1 MYHPRRSKGDPTD
14 LASSIVGVW
23 RYVSF
28 IDKET
33 ETGKLL
39 KPFGESPSGY
49 IVYTKG
55 GHIVFSL
62 IGDRVAP
69 NSPNPSDP
77 ERIALF
83 TSSSSCAGRYK
94 VEDDGSVT
102 VTWDASWNQWWTGRS
117 QKRQIEIEGDKMIIT
132 SAPTKSVAT
141 GREIVFV
148 TTLERVE

>member
-1 MYHPRRSKGDPTD
+1 MS
-14 LASSIVGVW
+14 LATSIVGVW
-23 RYVSF
+23 KYVSF
-28 IDKET
+28 IDKEV
-33 ETGKLL
+33 ETGTVLN
-39 KPFGESPSGY
+39 PFGENPSGY

-62 IGDRVAP
+62 VGDRDVP

-83 TSSSSCAGRYK
+83 KSSSSCGGRYNI
-94 VEDDGSVT
+94 EDDGSVT
-102 VTWDASWNQWWTGRS
+102 VSWDASWNQWWTGRS
-117 QKRQIEIEGDKMIIT
+117 QKRQIEIEGNKMTIT

-141 GREIVFV
+141 GHEIVFV

>member
-1 MYHPRRSKGDPTD
+1 MD

-28 IDKET
+28 IDKEV
-33 ETGKLL
+33 ETGKIL
-39 KPFGESPSGY
+39 KPFGETPSGY

-55 GHIVFSL
+55 GHILFTL
-62 IGDRVAP
+62 IGDREIP
-69 NSPNPSDP
+69 KTPNPSDP
-77 ERIALF
+77 EKIALF
-83 TSSSSCAGRYK
+83 KSSSSCGGRYK
-94 VEDDGSVT
+94 VEHDGSVT

-117 QKRQIEIEGDKMIIT
+117 QRRQIEIEDDRMTIT